1 MRVLTPTY
9 QATLHAAVQSYI
21 NLFEL
26 NVFGI
31 FFFSNSNKFLQPA
44 FTFISIHS
52 IKACILNC
60 INKLK

>member
-26 NVFGI
+26 NVFSI
-31 FFFSNSNKFLQPA
+31 FFFKFQQIL
-44 FTFISIHS
+44 TTCLHS
-52 IKACILNC
+52 YKHTLHKSLHF
-60 INKLK
+60 KLYK